1 MRKVVFGKGVFSKVV
16 SNAEAESRRKT
27 AENLGKGIKKSM
39 KVLLLSCNTG
49 EGHNSAARAIKEQ
62 FDTRGIPCTIENA
75 LAFASEKISEYV
87 CNTYIKLTLRT
98 PKLFGWG
105 YRVGR
110 DIASPKRKSP
120 VYFANKMYADAL
132 GKYIEENGFD
142 TVIMPHVFPAEAM
155 TALRRHGKCNARL
168 YAVSTDYSCCPF
180 FEELEVDRY
189 FIPHASLIPE
199 FVDRGIP
206 EEKLCVT
213 GIPVSERFLQKTDK
227 REARERLHLPQE
239 GKIALIMTGS
249 MGFGN
254 TKAIAEELL
263 ECAPDMHLVIL
274 GGNNEQAKAELR
286 KRFAGQEQIEIKD
299 FTREVP
305 LYMDAC
311 DVLFTKPGGLT
322 STEAAVKNIPLI
334 HTAPIPGCE
343 TENADFFSKL
353 GISIAKTDVREA
365 AQAAAKLCTKEEERA
380 AMQERQRR
388 EINPHAAQCI
398 FERVMQEAAEAEA

>member
-1 MRKVVFGKGVFSKVV
+1 
-16 SNAEAESRRKT
+16 
-27 AENLGKGIKKSM
+27 
-39 KVLLLSCNTG
+39 
-49 EGHNSAARAIKEQ
+49 
-62 FDTRGIPCTIENA
+62 
-75 LAFASEKISEYV
+75 
-87 CNTYIKLTLRT
+87 
-98 PKLFGWG
+98 
-105 YRVGR
+105 
-110 DIASPKRKSP
+110 
-120 VYFANKMYADAL
+120 
-132 GKYIEENGFD
+132 
-142 TVIMPHVFPAEAM
+142 
-155 TALRRHGKCNARL
+155 
-168 YAVSTDYSCCPF
+168 
-180 FEELEVDRY
+180 
-189 FIPHASLIPE
+189 
-199 FVDRGIP
+199 
-206 EEKLCVT
+206 
-213 GIPVSERFLQKTDK
+213 
-227 REARERLHLPQE
+227 
-239 GKIALIMTGS
+239 
-249 MGFGN
+249 
-254 TKAIAEELL
+254 
-263 ECAPDMHLVIL
+263 MHLVIL